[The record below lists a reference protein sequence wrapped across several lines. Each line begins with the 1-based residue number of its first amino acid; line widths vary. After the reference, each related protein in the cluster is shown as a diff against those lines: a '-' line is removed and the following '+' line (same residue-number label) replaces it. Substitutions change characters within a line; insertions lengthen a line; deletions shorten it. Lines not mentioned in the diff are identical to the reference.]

1 MAGLMIRRQPH
12 GHART
17 REHGPTRASRRVFRA
32 VPATTAAMAATLSL
46 MWGVG
51 LLPVAIGVAAA
62 QPPMN
67 CQPEQFP
74 PAGAAANA
82 PSTPYEIPF
91 SATLGPNPQPA
102 SGSLPTVPSGG
113 YLEISN
119 GLLTAVLGGGPAFV
133 PGTPG
138 QIYASTCGLFQL
150 PTEQG
155 SITPNP
161 EGDQNDTHYNN
172 NFQFVN
178 PIPVSVSI
186 TGISGLP
193 VLTGYGAADGQ
204 LSASIDLTPAANG
217 GLNVE
222 FLAAAKSTSDFGPA
236 ISALGPILGLITAAT
251 GNECTI
257 PIGDLRQA
265 GLPAS
270 DLAVDSSGV
279 SPVTGLT
286 LAEETTPTHLTSG
299 TSGNMTGQP
308 ITGPITNAKA
318 TLVSNDFPVAKVD
331 PNTPPAPAAPGAA
344 TTSPATLCTPQNAN
358 LLNGLLGLPS
368 PPGKN
373 TFFAPSTFAIHTT
386 A

>member
-1 MAGLMIRRQPH
+1 MSSRPMFRSGRRRFN
-12 GHART
+12 A
-17 REHGPTRASRRVFRA
+17 A
-32 VPATTAAMAATLSL
+32 VATALGATLAIA
-46 MWGVG
+46 WGVG
-51 LLPVAIGVAAA
+51 VLPVATSAAVA

-67 CQPEQFP
+67 CQAEQFP
-74 PAGAAANA
+74 TAGAAPNA
-82 PSTPYEIPF
+82 PFTPYEIPF
-91 SATLGPNPQPA
+91 NATVGPNPSPPA
-102 SGSLPTVPSGG
+102 GALPSVPSGG

-119 GLLTAVLGGGPAFV
+119 GLLTAVLGGGPGFV

-138 QIYASTCGLFQL
+138 QIYAQTCGLFQL
-150 PTEQG
+150 PTEKG
-155 SITPNP
+155 TINPNP
-161 EGDQNDTHYNN
+161 EGFQNDTHYNN

-193 VLTGYGAADGQ
+193 VLSGYGAADGG
-204 LSASIDLTPAANG
+204 LTASIDLTPAANG

-222 FLAAAKSTSDFGPA
+222 FEAGAKSTSNFGPA
-236 ISALGPILGLITAAT
+236 LSFLAPLLGLITGAT

-265 GLPAS
+265 GLPAA
-270 DLAVDSSGV
+270 DLAVNGSGV

-286 LAEETTPTHLTSG
+286 YAQETTPTHLTSG

-308 ITGPITNAKA
+308 ITGPITAAKA

-331 PNTPPAPAAPGAA
+331 PNTPPAPDAPGAS
-344 TTSPATLCTPQNAN
+344 TTAPSTLCTPQNAG
-358 LLNGLLGLPS
+358 LLNTLLGLPS